1 MTTKCQHDSS
11 PSLPLITFS
20 PLRKVT
26 KLSRIFIFN
35 TLILPVKQQPVNK
48 INPYPVLTLYHIPTC
63 TIIVHFLSFTLL
75 IMLIKTSSTPIIIDR
90 RAQIPPKPTRHG
102 HITKGQIVLFRKG
115 HDMQTLWTFHVNH
128 IRLAVKFLNAIPCNH
143 RHNVVMK

>member
-11 PSLPLITFS
+11 SSLPLITFS

-48 INPYPVLTLYHIPTC
+48 INPYPVLTLYHITTC

-90 RAQIPPKPTRHG
+90 RAQIPPKPTRIDTG
-102 HITKGQIVLFRKG
+102 TSPKVKSCFFEKVMTCKLCELSMSIILDWLWSFSMLFLVIIVIML
-115 HDMQTLWTFHVNH
+115 
-128 IRLAVKFLNAIPCNH
+128 
-143 RHNVVMK
+143 